1 MGIFGTKNIFPCN
14 NCPESELTP
23 AQIDA
28 LPISKTITIPSA
40 DVLTAYA
47 NPVVLI
53 PSSEAGVGKAIEV
66 LSCVC
71 KIDWNSVVY
80 NKTFV
85 IASDSSTAALYLFGF
100 GSLHSATT
108 NAIGAGIPFQSSAN
122 GNMFENDAIVFKTLL
137 SNPTQG
143 DSDITIYITYRI
155 ITL

>member
-14 NCPESELTP
+14 NCPDGQLTQ

-40 DVLTAYA
+40 DVLTAYS

-71 KIDWNSVVY
+71 KIDWNSVAY
-80 NKTFV
+80 DKTFA
-85 IASDSSTAALYLFGF
+85 IASDSSAPTSYLFQF
-100 GSLHSATT
+100 SSLHSATT
-108 NAIGAGIPFQSSAN
+108 NAIGAAIPFQSTAV
-122 GNMFENDAIVFKTLL
+122 GNMFENDAIVFQTLI
-137 SNPTQG
+137 SNPTTG
-143 DSDITIYITYRI
+143 NSDITIYITYRI